1 MNELTKQYLKQLV
14 GKKITKADVSKDVS
28 PYITIQ
34 ITLDDGTVLKI
45 SSDEEGNGAGFIFG
59 LPQCK

>member
-14 GKKITKADVSKDVS
+14 GKKITKADVSKDVP

-45 SSDEEGNGAGFIFG
+45 SSDAERNAGFIFG

>member
-1 MNELTKQYLKQLV
+1 MNEWTKRYLRPLV
-14 GKKITKADVSKDVS
+14 GKKITKVDVSNDGF
-28 PYITIQ
+28 PQ
-34 ITLDDGTVLKI
+34 ITLDDGTLLEI